1 MSNMTSRRALPLLVA
16 LAAAPAHAMPRRYLF
31 TEREGRIAFL
41 ARHLGLLR
49 SEGQFGRFRAELE
62 IDPDRPEAARVSGA
76 VETASASVPYPGA
89 DELLRSEAFFDSARH
104 PEASFQGVAPGAGS
118 AERFPIEGTLTIRGI
133 SRPWRLEARLLGRE
147 RTAEGEVA
155 RFEAAGRLS
164 RSAYGMVAER
174 ALISDEIGLVISVQI
189 RL

>member
-1 MSNMTSRRALPLLVA
+1 MIARRALALLPLVA
-16 LAAAPAHAMPRRYLF
+16 ALPARATTRRYLF

-49 SEGQFGRFRAELE
+49 SEGRFGGFRAELE
-62 IDPDRPEAARVSGA
+62 IDPERPEVARVAGA
-76 VETASASVPYPGA
+76 VETATASVPYPGA
-89 DELLRSEAFFDSARH
+89 DDLLRSEAFFDSARH

-118 AERFPIEGTLTIRGI
+118 AERFPIEGDLTIRGI
-133 SRPWRLEARLLGRE
+133 RRPWRLEARLVGRE

-155 RFEAAGRLS
+155 GFEATGRLS

-174 ALISDEIGLVISVQI
+174 LLISDEIGLTISVRI

>member
-1 MSNMTSRRALPLLVA
+1 MRQVIKRRALPLLA
-16 LAAAPAHAMPRRYLF
+16 CLAPAPAGAAPQRYLF
-31 TEREGRIAFL
+31 TEREGRIAFI

-76 VETASASVPYPGA
+76 VETATASVPYPGA

-104 PEASFQGVAPGAGS
+104 PEASFQGVAPGAGN
-118 AERFPIEGTLTIRGI
+118 AERFPIEGELTIRGI
-133 SRPWRLEARLLGRE
+133 RRPWRLEARLLGRE

-155 RFEAAGRLS
+155 RFEATGRLS

-174 ALISDEIGLVISVQI
+174 LLISDEITLAISVRI

>member
-1 MSNMTSRRALPLLVA
+1 MILRRALPLLAA
-16 LAAAPAHAMPRRYLF
+16 LPLAPARAQPRRYSF
-31 TEREGRIAFL
+31 TEREGRIAFT

-62 IDPDRPEAARVSGA
+62 IDPERPAAARVSGA

-104 PEASFQGVAPGAGS
+104 PEASFQGVAPGAGN
-118 AERFPIEGTLTIRGI
+118 AERFPIEGDLAIRGI
-133 SRPWRLEARLLGRE
+133 RRPWRLEARLVE
-147 RTAEGEVA
+147 RARGPEGDVA
-155 RFEAAGRLS
+155 RFEATGRLS

-174 ALISDEIGLVISVQI
+174 LLISDEIGLTISVRI